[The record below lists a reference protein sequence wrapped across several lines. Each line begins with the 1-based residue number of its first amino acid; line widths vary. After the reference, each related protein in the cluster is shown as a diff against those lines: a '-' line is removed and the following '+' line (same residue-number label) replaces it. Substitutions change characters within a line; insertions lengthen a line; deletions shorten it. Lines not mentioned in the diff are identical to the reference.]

1 MTRIPGVLVLELV
14 GVVLV
19 VEVVEDTM
27 EEKQMGI
34 RTKKSWRS
42 TILEPDDGS
51 DLKQTNAQKS
61 LAGLR

>member
-1 MTRIPGVLVLELV
+1 MTRIPGVLELV

-19 VEVVEDTM
+19 VEAVEDTM
-27 EEKQMGI
+27 EEEQMGI
-34 RTKKSWRS
+34 RTNNSWRS

-61 LAGLR
+61 LTGLR